1 MSEQAQDHDPTTPG
15 DATQEDAWL
24 EACLAQA
31 RLDPVPDDGFTAAMM
46 QRLPDPRRY
55 QRRSAAPLWGAALG
69 GLLLALQL
77 TGAGLLPSALSGVRG
92 GGGPALG
99 VLLTGLLGLVALLC
113 GWLWSEREG

>member
-1 MSEQAQDHDPTTPG
+1 MTRQHQDDGVLPPEVA
-15 DATQEDAWL
+15 DDDAWL

-31 RLDPVPDDGFTAAMM
+31 RLDPVPDDGFSAAVM

-55 QRRSAAPLWGAALG
+55 QRRSEAPLWGAALG

-77 TGAGLLPSALSGVRG
+77 TDAGLLPSALSGLRG
-92 GGGPALG
+92 GGSPALG
-99 VLLTGLLGLVALLC
+99 VLLTSLLGLVALLC

>member
-1 MSEQAQDHDPTTPG
+1 MSRQAQTDGVLPSESPD
-15 DATQEDAWL
+15 DDAWL

-31 RLDPVPDDGFTAAMM
+31 RLDPVPDDGFTAAVM

-55 QRRSAAPLWGAALG
+55 QRRSVAPLWGAALG

-77 TGAGLLPSALSGVRG
+77 TGAGLLPSALSAGVRG

-99 VLLTGLLGLVALLC
+99 VLLIGLLGLVALLC